1 MEFVEEVDVG
11 RSRSVMCG
19 RSVEFVC
26 IEVDGEE
33 THTTTCRVCV

>member
-26 IEVDGEE
+26 IEVVVIESPRHE
-33 THTTTCRVCV
+33 I

>member
-11 RSRSVMCG
+11 RSRSVMLMCG

-26 IEVDGEE
+26 IEVVVIESPRHE
-33 THTTTCRVCV
+33 I